1 MAVRRLAR
9 KVVREAGRLA
19 AAFLVLCA
27 APAGPA
33 RADAPDSLARFVW
46 GAVYT
51 PRLEIV
57 RTSAAFPWNDEETV
71 SHLADRLAVF
81 GEARARAGLA
91 VFLKGAA
98 GRRLEG
104 WSRENRFMLDQG
116 HVSFALPGAP
126 IDGRLFLRERLFRTD
141 HRLMKIV
148 SDDAPFLEGRG
159 EGLALA
165 ARIGQSVRI
174 QYLETAER
182 DPAEVE
188 RAGGLPLFRGGC
200 DVFRLLRFEA
210 ARRGRFRAGA
220 LLSQVRSLSAGDAVM
235 VGVDIEARSGEIA
248 LIAELYRSQPGG
260 WDDLGGASLFDL
272 DFGRF
277 DLDEPSRVFSENDA
291 FHLEIEGLTLRGGR
305 FGSAGVVPGYRF
317 AGAAFANPQ
326 GEIAPGADEA
336 AVLVWWRPPK
346 SDALLSIDAA
356 DGSRAGEAYRR
367 LAGEARLR
375 YRGGFEVSSRVIADE
390 GDRPA
395 LVVSLA
401 SDIGLSRTLLASR
414 IDDFGDRNDLA
425 FFAQSSIRLTGAVTA
440 GGALYLFGSR
450 TSRYSVGFEF
460 RPRGRFL
467 LTVAGGSFTPGF
479 EAAAMRFGE
488 EPVAPPEDRSLVISG
503 RFALGGL

>member
-1 MAVRRLAR
+1 MAVRRRAR
-9 KVVREAGRLA
+9 KVARDARRFA
-19 AAFLVLCA
+19 AAFLALCA
-27 APAGPA
+27 AAGAA
-33 RADAPDSLARFVW
+33 RAGEPDSLARFVW
-46 GAVYT
+46 GAAYT

-81 GEARARAGLA
+81 GEARTAGIA

-116 HVSFALPGAP
+116 HASFSLFGESIA
-126 IDGRLFLRERLFRTD
+126 GRLFLRERLFRTD

-148 SDDAPFLEGRG
+148 SDEAPFLDGRG
-159 EGLALA
+159 DGLALG
-165 ARIGQSVRI
+165 ARIGRSLRI
-174 QYLETAER
+174 QYLETAMR
-182 DPAEVE
+182 DPAQIE
-188 RAGGLPLFRGGC
+188 RAGGLPLLRGGC
-200 DVFRLLRFEA
+200 DVFRSLRFEA

-220 LLSQVRSLSAGDAVM
+220 LLSQVRSLSTGDAVT
-235 VGVDIEARSGEIA
+235 VGVDIEARSGEVA
-248 LIAELYRSQPGG
+248 LVAELYRSQPGG

-277 DLDEPSRVFSENDA
+277 ELAAPSRVLSENGA
-291 FHLEIEGLTLRGGR
+291 FHVEIEGLALGGGR
-305 FGSAGVVPGYRF
+305 LGSAGVVPSYRF

-336 AVLVWWRPPK
+336 GLLFWWRPPR
-346 SDALLSIDAA
+346 SDVLLSIDAV
-356 DGSRAGEAYRR
+356 DGGRAGDANRR
-367 LAGEARLR
+367 IAAEARLR
-375 YRGGFEVSSRVIADE
+375 YRGGFEISNRVIALE
-390 GDRPA
+390 GGRPS

-401 SDIGLSRTLLASR
+401 SDVGLSRTLLAAR
-414 IDDFGDRNDLA
+414 IDDFGDANDVAL
-425 FFAQSSIRLTGAVTA
+425 FAESSIRLTGSVTA
-440 GGALYLFGSR
+440 GGALYLFESR

-467 LTVAGGSFTPGF
+467 LTVAGGSFAPRF

-488 EPVAPPEDRSLVISG
+488 EPLAPPEDRSIVVSG
-503 RFALGGL
+503 RFALGGM